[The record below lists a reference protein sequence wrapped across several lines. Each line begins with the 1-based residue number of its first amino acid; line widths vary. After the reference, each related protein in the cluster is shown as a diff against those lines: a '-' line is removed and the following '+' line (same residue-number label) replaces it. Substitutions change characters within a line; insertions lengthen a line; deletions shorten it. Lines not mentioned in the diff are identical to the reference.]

1 MRDSNMSTAM
11 YDGDY
16 PAYAP
21 WHDQKHDHDI
31 PLFVVP
37 NLSESC
43 TSQVK
48 LQEDRAVRT
57 TYFGA
62 GGHVWLLSAS
72 NGKDTTE
79 LWYRDVRPGA
89 RWWICLLSLL
99 FGSLYALFCW
109 ILSYERDNNRLG
121 LLTPRIRS
129 CTDFLFVR
137 DHGCRWGPTLK
148 ILSVD
153 KVSKKLTTATA
164 THIFVSQSPLFLWF
178 LNAVHTWNIRYV
190 CVQVMYNY
198 SVDFAQLFWLEM
210 AYWIILAI
218 CTKSLCTLTMRY
230 VYSFF
235 LGTSLVF
242 SYWYMFFEW
251 KDLNILQILERYVEL
266 SLPFLIYDTMTEVVW
281 TSLDRGCLSLISLH
295 SIHLEMANF

>member
-153 KVSKKLTTATA
+153 KVSKKLTTTTA
-164 THIFVSQSPLFLWF
+164 THILSTQSPLFLWF
-178 LNAVHTWNIRYV
+178 LNAVRTWNI
-190 CVQVMYNY
+190 M
-198 SVDFAQLFWLEM
+198 FAYKWCT
-210 AYWIILAI
+210 IIL
-218 CTKSLCTLTMRY
+218 S
-230 VYSFF
+230 
-235 LGTSLVF
+235 
-242 SYWYMFFEW
+242 
-251 KDLNILQILERYVEL
+251 ILL
-266 SLPFLIYDTMTEVVW
+266 SCFD
-281 TSLDRGCLSLISLH
+281 
-295 SIHLEMANF
+295 